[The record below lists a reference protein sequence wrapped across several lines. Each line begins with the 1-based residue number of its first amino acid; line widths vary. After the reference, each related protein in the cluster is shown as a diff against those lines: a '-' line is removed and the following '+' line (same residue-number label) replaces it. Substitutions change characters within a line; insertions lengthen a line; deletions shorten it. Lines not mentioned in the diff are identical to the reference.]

1 MLFPVL
7 DQQSKALI
15 TKARH
20 LGGSGPIV
28 HLEDHELLRLCA
40 VVASDLNQTR
50 LTAEITGSERLS
62 NSYYSIPLEWFSRPV
77 SKTIDFARTFL
88 LLKEEIGDFETYFAN
103 LCEIHKHRVKYK
115 RILETQRLPSIE
127 PIVPRCL
134 LEYRLMPSE
143 TLASWLIWRKWL
155 YDIDNRAAQETGYL
169 FEPILAASIGGIP
182 YSAKKSP
189 IRRTDKSSN
198 GRQVDCLEGKNA
210 YEFKMR
216 VTIAASGQGRFKE
229 ELDFA
234 RDCNFSG
241 YVPILLVLDPT
252 ISTRLEELAAE
263 YSKYGGSAFI
273 GNDAWKHI
281 EEKAGVVMGKFIEK
295 YVRMPLREVDASH
308 KHLLPI
314 RISSVGKEISVQI
327 GEEGF
332 SIVRDKPQIDY
343 EESNSNS
350 EEE

>member
-1 MLFPVL
+1 MLFPTL

-20 LGGSGPIV
+20 LGGSGPTV

-40 VVASDLNQTR
+40 IVASDLDRTH
-50 LTAEITGSERLS
+50 LTAEIASSEYLS
-62 NSYYSIPLEWFSRPV
+62 DGYYNIPLEWFSQPV
-77 SKTIDFARTFL
+77 AKTIDFAGTFL
-88 LLKEEIGDFETYFAN
+88 LLKEKIGDFETYFAN

-115 RILETQRLPSIE
+115 RILETQHLPPIE

-134 LEYRLMPSE
+134 LEYKLIPSE
-143 TLASWLIWRKWL
+143 MLASWLVWRKWL

-169 FEPILAASIGGIP
+169 FEPILAASIGGVS

-189 IRRTDKSSN
+189 IRRADKSSN
-198 GRQVDCLEGKNA
+198 GRQIDCLEGKNA

-263 YSKYGGSAFI
+263 YSKYGGRAFI

-281 EEKAGVVMGKFIEK
+281 EDKAGAVMGKFVEK
-295 YVRMPLREVDASH
+295 YVRIPLKEVDANY

-314 RISSVGKEISVQI
+314 RISGIGQEIFVQI

-332 SIVRDKPQIDY
+332 SIARDNSQIDY
-343 EESNSNS
+343 EE